1 MKAGCRHGNK
11 HQMCW
16 LFWKY
21 LDCFIALHKIAA
33 DLIWVRLM
41 YLVDVIQDFQNC
53 QDAGSNE
60 QAHLSPDV
68 TWEKSSLL
76 AAVDTQKSR
85 I

>member
-1 MKAGCRHGNK
+1 
-11 HQMCW
+11 
-16 LFWKY
+16 
-21 LDCFIALHKIAA
+21 
-33 DLIWVRLM
+33 M

-68 TWEKSSLL
+68 TWESSLL
-76 AAVDTQKSR
+76 AAVDTQNSR